1 MASSEGGFAGGGEEK
16 ISAVQ
21 IARAALKASQPQAVY
36 KPTTTPAIRMK
47 PVVRKAPKAPRPA
60 LLKPALAS
68 ITSSMSVVTSAGKTA
83 VGALHAKIRTLDVA
97 APASG
102 AGTLFQSL
110 RRKALSGAT
119 TVFLSRVQ
127 PAEESSA
134 RPSNVSEPIKDD
146 AATVEDEQEQIGD
159 PMEAWRTVARRNF
172 ITVGVFSIVVNLL
185 MLTMPV
191 YLFQISDRVL
201 TSRSLD
207 TLLMLSVLALMFIG
221 VLSLLDILR
230 RQVLGALATKLETIL
245 GGPILASI
253 VTNARAGDGGNITPM
268 RSLHQVKSF
277 IASPVMLLLFDAPL
291 APIYLAVIFLIHPDL
306 GWIVLGAAVV
316 LVAIAVINQRA
327 TSQPLGQAGA
337 HAAKA
342 DGHAEALARNSQV
355 INAMGML
362 NESILHWGREQA
374 KALSTQ
380 SGALDRNFWISGA
393 SKMARLI
400 TQIVILGWGAYLALD
415 GHLTGG
421 MMIAASI
428 IAGRGL
434 QPLEGMIEGW
444 RSVVQT
450 KAAYAR
456 VTAAV
461 DLLKN
466 DPPRL
471 RLPRPQGHLSVDR
484 LLYLPAGTK
493 EPVLNGVSF
502 ELKPG
507 ESLAVV
513 GPSGSGKST
522 LARLLVGCLL
532 PTAGKVRL
540 DGTELRN
547 WDRRQFGE
555 YTGFLPQEVELFP
568 GTIKENVCRMRN
580 DLPDED
586 VYEAAQLTDVH
597 DMIAHLPSGYET
609 QLERSGSPLSG
620 GQKQRIAL
628 ARAFFGSPSLVVL
641 DEPNSNLDAV
651 GEQALTNTLKR
662 AKQKGVTVIVVTLR
676 PALLSNVDKVL
687 ILRGG
692 RAEAFG
698 PPQEVLHRLV
708 KSSTAPVTPAVPT
721 PAAAPAVATPA

>member
-1 MASSEGGFAGGGEEK
+1 MVSREGILEGSGGQRLT
-16 ISAVQ
+16 AAQV
-21 IARAALKASQPQAVY
+21 ARAALDASKKVAEP
-36 KPTTTPAIRMK
+36 P
-47 PVVRKAPKAPRPA
+47 RKAVPVAMARTARANEPSRLAAAYTHFAAARPA
-60 LLKPALAS
+60 ATAAVAAMQERMAASVAKWQAPALS
-68 ITSSMSVVTSAGKTA
+68 
-83 VGALHAKIRTLDVA
+83 
-97 APASG
+97 
-102 AGTLFQSL
+102 
-110 RRKALSGAT
+110 ALSGM
-119 TVFLSRVQ
+119 LKK
-127 PAEESSA
+127 PE
-134 RPSNVSEPIKDD
+134 D
-146 AATVEDEQEQIGD
+146 AAADTKAATAELEQTSETVREPDASIAANGAKDADGEPDAPDAPAD
-159 PMEAWRTVARRNF
+159 PMAEWRAVARRNF
-172 ITVGVFSIVVNLL
+172 VTVGIFSTVVNLL
-185 MLTMPV
+185 MLTMPI

-207 TLLMLSVLALMFIG
+207 TLLMLSILALMFIG

-230 RQVLGALATKLETIL
+230 RQVLGALSTKLETIL
-245 GGPILASI
+245 GGPVLASI
-253 VTNARAGDGGNITPM
+253 VTTARVGDGGNVAPM

-277 IASPVMLLLFDAPL
+277 ISSPVMLLLFDAPL
-291 APIYLAVIFLIHPDL
+291 APIYLAVVFLIHPVL
-306 GWIVLGAAVV
+306 GWIT
-316 LVAIAVINQRA
+316 LVAALVLMAIAYINQRA
-327 TSQPLGQAGA
+327 TAQPLGQAGA

-362 NESILHWGREQA
+362 NESILHWGREQSQ
-374 KALSTQ
+374 ALTTQ
-380 SGALDRNFWISGA
+380 AGALERNFWISGA

-450 KAAYAR
+450 RAAYAR
-456 VTAAV
+456 VRASV

-466 DPPRL
+466 EPPRL
-471 RLPRPQGHLSVDR
+471 KLPRPEGRLSVDR
-484 LLYLPAGTK
+484 LLYLPQGSK
-493 EPVLNGVSF
+493 EPVLNGISF

-513 GPSGSGKST
+513 GQSGSGKST

-555 YTGFLPQEVELFP
+555 FTGYLPQEVELFP

-580 DLPDED
+580 DLPDEQ

-597 DMIAHLPSGYET
+597 DMIAHLPGGYET
-609 QLERSGSPLSG
+609 MLERSGAPLSG

-641 DEPNSNLDAV
+641 DEPNSNLDAI

-662 AKQKGVTVIVVTLR
+662 AKQKGVTVVVVTLR

-687 ILRGG
+687 ILRQG

-708 KSSTAPVTPAVPT
+708 KSAT
-721 PAAAPAVATPA
+721 PAASAVTAAADPAPVATTA